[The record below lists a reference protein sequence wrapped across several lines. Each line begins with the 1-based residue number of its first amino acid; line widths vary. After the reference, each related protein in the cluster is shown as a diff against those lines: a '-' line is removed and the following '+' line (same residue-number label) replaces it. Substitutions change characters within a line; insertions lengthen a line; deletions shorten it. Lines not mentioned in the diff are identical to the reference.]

1 MVNINLTGNKIK
13 QALFFS
19 DKTETP
25 ERSTTTGEEMRRNTL
40 TRITNFF
47 LINLAK
53 GSNKSNFRQK
63 LSKIRN
69 ILILEA
75 L

>member
-1 MVNINLTGNKIK
+1 MVNIKFSGNKIK
-13 QALFFS
+13 QALFFNDNS
-19 DKTETP
+19 ETP
-25 ERSTTTGEEMRRNTL
+25 ETSTTTGEEMRRNTR
-40 TRITNFF
+40 TINFF

-53 GSNKSNFRQK
+53 DSNNCDCRQK
-63 LSKIRN
+63 LNKIRN

>member
-1 MVNINLTGNKIK
+1 VVNIKLSGNKIK
-13 QALFFS
+13 QALFFNDNS
-19 DKTETP
+19 ETP
-25 ERSTTTGEEMRRNTL
+25 ETSTTTGEEMRRNTR
-40 TRITNFF
+40 TINFF

-53 GSNKSNFRQK
+53 DSNNCDCRQK
-63 LSKIRN
+63 LNKIRN